1 METLQL
7 VVQILHIIITII
19 LIAVVLL
26 QSGKQAGLSGS
37 IAGGSETF
45 FGKNKGRTIDAIL
58 GKWTSV
64 VAILFLVT
72 SIALFLLGK

>member
-1 METLQL
+1 ML
-7 VVQILHIIITII
+7 VAVQILHIIIA
-19 LIAVVLL
+19 LVLVVVVLF
-26 QSGKQAGLSGS
+26 QSGKSAGLSGS

-58 GKWTSV
+58 EKWTSV

-72 SIALFLLGK
+72 SIALFFLQ

>member
-58 GKWTSV
+58 SKWTSV
-64 VAILFLVT
+64 VAVLFLVT
-72 SIALFLLGK
+72 SIVLFLLGK